1 VIAKDVISCELDGET
16 AMLNVRTG
24 IYYGL
29 DEVGASIWQ
38 MLSQSRRVRDIV
50 RHITAEYQVDISR
63 CEADLVR
70 LLYELDEN
78 GLIEIDN
85 GAAG

>member
-29 DEVGASIWQ
+29 DEVGASIWR
-38 MLSQSRRVRDIV
+38 MLSQSCTVGDIV
-50 RHITAEYQVDISR
+50 RHITTDYRVDVSR
-63 CEADLVR
+63 CEADLVI
-70 LLYELDEN
+70 LLNELDEN

-85 GAAG
+85 GAVG